1 MQLLCTKFDSTSSTQ
16 RGPKMFFENMFS
28 LAGVI
33 AMIGWLMLLI
43 SPLTPVWS
51 DRIAGVLLPAILS
64 LGYLLLLIIPA
75 SASGGGFGTL
85 AEVIV
90 LFSYEQAAL
99 TGWVHFLAFDL
110 FIGAWVC
117 RIARSEGINF
127 MLVLPCL
134 PVIFLFG
141 PAGFVAFQAVRA
153 VRNWSRS
160 E

>member
-1 MQLLCTKFDSTSSTQ
+1 
-16 RGPKMFFENMFS
+16 MFFENMFS

-85 AEVIV
+85 ADVIV
-90 LFSYEQAAL
+90 LFWADR
-99 TGWVHFLAFDL
+99 TGSTGLASL
-110 FIGAWVC
+110 A
-117 RIARSEGINF
+117 
-127 MLVLPCL
+127 
-134 PVIFLFG
+134 
-141 PAGFVAFQAVRA
+141 
-153 VRNWSRS
+153 
-160 E
+160 

>member
-1 MQLLCTKFDSTSSTQ
+1 
-16 RGPKMFFENMFS
+16 MFFENMFS
-28 LAGVI
+28 LAGII
-33 AMIGWLMLLI
+33 AMTGWLLLLV
-43 SPLTPVWS
+43 SPLMPNWS
-51 DRIAGVLLPAILS
+51 DRIAGVLLPLVLS
-64 LGYLLLLIIPA
+64 LGYLMLLIVPA
-75 SASGGGFGTL
+75 SSSGGGFGTL

-117 RIARSEGINF
+117 RKARSESMKF
-127 MLVLPCL
+127 MLVVPCL

-141 PAGFVAFQAVRA
+141 PAGFLAFQAVRA
-153 VRNWSRS
+153 VRNRLRQ

>member
-1 MQLLCTKFDSTSSTQ
+1 ML
-16 RGPKMFFENMFS
+16 FENMFS
-28 LAGVI
+28 FAGII

-43 SPLTPVWS
+43 SPLTPKWS
-51 DRIAGVLLPAILS
+51 DKIAGVLLPLVLS

-90 LFSYEQAAL
+90 LFSHEQAAL

-110 FIGAWVC
+110 FIGAWAC
-117 RIARSEGINF
+117 RTARSEGINF

-134 PVIFLFG
+134 PVILLFG
-141 PAGFVAFQAVRA
+141 PAGFLVFQAVRA
-153 VRNWSRS
+153 VQNRLRP